1 MNSKIAVGKIGES
14 LAADYLQN
22 CGHQIYER
30 NYRTRFGEV
39 DLVTKQVD
47 RLVFVEVKT
56 RRSERYGLPQAAVTP
71 KSSNRFQRLL
81 PIIYKLISCLTNLVA
96 SMW

>member
-22 CGHQIYER
+22 CGHQIYEC

-39 DLVTKQVD
+39 DLVTKQIGC
-47 RLVFVEVKT
+47 LVFVGVKT
-56 RRSERYGLPQAAVTP
+56 RWTERFGLSQAA
-71 KSSNRFQRLL
+71 
-81 PIIYKLISCLTNLVA
+81 IYS
-96 SMW
+96 

>member
-47 RLVFVEVKT
+47 RLCFCGSKDP
-56 RRSERYGLPQAAVTP
+56 SEREVWASP
-71 KSSNRFQRLL
+71 
-81 PIIYKLISCLTNLVA
+81 SCRY
-96 SMW
+96 S